1 MPAGGKPDVRDRRQY
16 VSGAQGETIGFRKG
30 GTVDDPT
37 DPTDPSGATPQRARE
52 DGIEQGFEIG
62 YTAQLAERVV
72 RLIGDS

>member
-1 MPAGGKPDVRDRRQY
+1 MPAGGKPDVRARRQY

-37 DPTDPSGATPQRARE
+37 DPSGATLQRARE

-62 YTAQLAERVV
+62 YTAQLAERGV